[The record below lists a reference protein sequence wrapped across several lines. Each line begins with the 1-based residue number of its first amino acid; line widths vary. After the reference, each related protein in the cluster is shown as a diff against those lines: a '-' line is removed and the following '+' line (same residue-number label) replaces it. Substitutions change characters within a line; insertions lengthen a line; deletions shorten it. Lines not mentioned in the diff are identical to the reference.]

1 MIALAVTAIVMSVVY
16 GSLRTAGRSLQT
28 LSVRNQLYRATHA
41 LLDEMGREL
50 ACAFLSRNPTTSGR
64 ARTYFYVE
72 DKESYGMPHDDL
84 FFTTYGHAIPVN
96 ATGQSDQSEV
106 CYFARY
112 SEKREE
118 LILLKREDV
127 TLDEITCRDES
138 LDEWDERYDEP
149 PTPVATGI
157 HPERGTGYRL
167 VGFQVESFQRLLDE
181 EPADQW
187 DSAQRGNLLPSRLV
201 VTLTFQDGNENL
213 YPFSKEVVFRL
224 QELNLN
230 PQAPGGPGT
239 VPQQQSVD
247 PNILFQQYQQQYQQG
262 SGG

>member
-28 LSVRNQLYRATHA
+28 LSVRNQLYRSAHA

-50 ACAFLSRNPTTSGR
+50 ISAYLSQLEPGEKGR
-64 ARTYFYVE
+64 AKTYFYVE
-72 DKESYGMPHDDL
+72 DKESYDMPQDSL
-84 FFTTYGHAIPVN
+84 FFTTYGHAISVN
-96 ATGQSDQSEV
+96 GTGESDQSEV
-106 CYFARY
+106 CYFTRY

-127 TLDEITCRDES
+127 TLDEVTCAEES
-138 LDEWDERYDEP
+138 LEEWDERYEEP

-167 VGFQVESFQRLLDE
+167 VGFQVESFARQLDE
-181 EPADQW
+181 EPVYEW
-187 DSAQRGNLLPSRLV
+187 DSAKTGKLPSRLV

-213 YPFSKEVVFRL
+213 YPFSKEVGFRL
-224 QELNLN
+224 KKPDLPTGAGTPQPGVPPGFNPFNLLR
-230 PQAPGGPGT
+230 GG
-239 VPQQQSVD
+239 
-247 PNILFQQYQQQYQQG
+247 
-262 SGG
+262 